1 MADGDPQLNESAALT
16 GEAERLRASG
26 GLGRSERLIA
36 LFDYL
41 LSRSTAGRSPKEVEI
56 AMDVF
61 GRPPSFDAM
70 QDAVV
75 RVYVHKL
82 RQRLNDAY
90 AADHAGPRLSIPR
103 GDYRLILTAEPVAPE
118 VVEDDD
124 LVIPRRRLRLWIIG
138 AVVALIGAVGL
149 TWAISHAQPT
159 PVERELS
166 AVRRSA
172 PWAPV
177 FNNRKITLM
186 VLGDYYL
193 FGESDNGMD
202 VARLVREYMINS
214 RQDLDEYL
222 MNHPEK
228 MAKYMDLDLRY
239 LPIGSGLAMRD
250 IAPILTPVKNAQ
262 DVRVVLASDLTPT
275 NVKAANIV
283 YVGYLSGLGILKDV
297 AFSASR
303 FQIGD
308 SFDDL
313 IDKKTGKRYLS
324 NGGQPM
330 DGGALYKDYGYFA
343 SFKGPEGNR
352 IVIIAGARD
361 AALMQTAET
370 VSKAGLLDQA
380 WKAAGK
386 ADSFEAVYEV
396 DGMNRLNVSGRLL
409 TASPLDTS
417 KMWRVL
423 PQ

>member
-1 MADGDPQLNESAALT
+1 MADGDPQLSEPSALVA
-16 GEAERLRASG
+16 EAERLRAG
-26 GLGRSERLIA
+26 GSLGRSERLIA

-41 LSRSTAGRSPKEVEI
+41 LSRSTAGRAPKEVEI

-61 GRPPSFDAM
+61 GRPADFDAM

-82 RQRLNDAY
+82 RQRLVDAY

-103 GDYRLILTAEPVAPE
+103 GDYRLILTAEAPPEPVADE
-118 VVEDDD
+118 
-124 LVIPRRRLRLWIIG
+124 LVIPRDRLRLWIAGALAVLIV
-138 AVVALIGAVGL
+138 AVVA
-149 TWAISHAQPT
+149 TWALSRAQPT
-159 PVERELS
+159 AVERELAS
-166 AVRRSA
+166 VRKTAAWS
-172 PWAPV
+172 PI
-177 FNNRKITLM
+177 FTDHKITLI

-222 MNHPEK
+222 MNHPDK

-239 LPIGSGLAMRD
+239 LPIGSGLALRD
-250 IAPILTPVKNAQ
+250 VSPILAPVKSAQ

-275 NVKAANIV
+275 NIKAANIV
-283 YVGYLSGLGILKDV
+283 YVGYFSGLGILKDV

-303 FQIGD
+303 FQIGE
-308 SFDDL
+308 SFDDV
-313 IDKKTGKRYLS
+313 IDRKTRHRYAS

-330 DGGALYKDYGYFA
+330 DDGALYKDYGYFA
-343 SFKGPEGNR
+343 SFRGPEGNR

-370 VSKAGLLDQA
+370 VSRAGLLDQA
-380 WKAAGK
+380 WKAAEK
-386 ADSFEAVYEV
+386 ADSFEALYEV
-396 DGMNRLNVSGRLL
+396 DGMNRMNVSGRLV
-409 TASPLDTS
+409 TASPLDPS
-417 KMWRVL
+417 KMWRLL